1 MTTTITTTIE
11 DIEIHLINTNI
22 EDLNNEI
29 KISNILLKIKQYNIY
44 FHPII
49 GHKIIKNIKTKNTQK
64 KQNTENIYSS
74 VEKEQRNLSM
84 TLPNTHKE
92 DILNYLNE
100 TIEILLENNI
110 YAPLNNKSIQYDI
123 INKIPIIV
131 DFKQAIVI
139 TKWQSK
145 TLFHN
150 KYKQDIAN
158 IIFT

>member
-1 MTTTITTTIE
+1 MTTIE
-11 DIEIHLINTNI
+11 DTEIHLINTNI

-49 GHKIIKNIKTKNTQK
+49 GHKIIKNIKPR
-64 KQNTENIYSS
+64 NTEKIYSS

-100 TIEILLENNI
+100 TMEILLENNI